1 MNYLLETITR
11 KQTKRSQRKKKK
23 KKQKKKKKKKH
34 SKMQGVPVYNN
45 IKSDCV

>member
-23 KKQKKKKKKKH
+23 KKNTPRYK
-34 SKMQGVPVYNN
+34 VYQYITTLNQTVYRQN
-45 IKSDCV
+45 EH

>member
-23 KKQKKKKKKKH
+23 KNTPRCK
-34 SKMQGVPVYNN
+34 VYQYITTLNQTVYRQN
-45 IKSDCV
+45 GL